1 MFIVPTTFTITTP
14 AGTTMS
20 VAQAGADAR
29 FERRPCGMGSKGPRL
44 FDWALI
50 GTDDPCQVLL
60 IRRLITRPDQVA
72 YFICHVPDPT
82 TIRLPY
88 LATIAGRR
96 WPVEETFKLG
106 KDVLGWDQ
114 SQARTHTALH
124 RHTVLTALAA
134 LRQVAART
142 LHIPTPPA
150 RQQPPPPPA
159 RPVKPGPVKSIDPAD
174 LRIPLGDSPD
184 PTHPNQPRPPELG
197 YIRLSV
203 GEHHRLHTLALAKAA
218 GLLSTTA
225 EAFHLAWSRRRR
237 SHQAT
242 ARWHHYR
249 HHLRLALDPT

>member
-1 MFIVPTTFTITTP
+1 M
-14 AGTTMS
+14 
-20 VAQAGADAR
+20 
-29 FERRPCGMGSKGPRL
+29 
-44 FDWALI
+44 
-50 GTDDPCQVLL
+50 
-60 IRRLITRPDQVA
+60 
-72 YFICHVPDPT
+72 
-82 TIRLPY
+82 IRLPY

-142 LHIPTPPA
+142 LHATTPPA
-150 RQQPPPPPA
+150 PQQPPPPPPPT
-159 RPVKPGPVKSIDPAD
+159 RPEPNVDPAD
-174 LRIPLGDSPD
+174 LRIPLDDSPV
-184 PTHPNQPRPPELG
+184 PTHPNQPRPPDLG
-197 YIRLSV
+197 HIQLSV
-203 GEHHRLHTLALAKAA
+203 GEYHRLHALALAKAA

-249 HHLRLALDPT
+249 RHLRLALDPT